1 MFFFQSQIIKIGYH
15 DMQNLLRSNM
25 NDFLIINTLS
35 NHLQQCL
42 IQKTVSCVD
51 EPRII
56 NEYISKYNFKKKLI
70 VYGQHSCDVSA
81 EQKANQLTKHGFT
94 EVYVY
99 VGGLFEWLLLQ
110 DIYGEELFPTTSA
123 AKDLLTYKPGIF
135 IKN

>member
-25 NDFLIINTLS
+25 NEFLIINTLS

-56 NEYISKYNFKKKLI
+56 NEYISKYNFKKKVI

-81 EQKANQLTKHGFT
+81 ELKANQLIKHGFT

-110 DIYGEELFPTTSA
+110 DIYGEELFPTTSTV
-123 AKDLLTYKPGIF
+123 KDLLNYKPGIF

>member
-25 NDFLIINTLS
+25 NEFLIINTLS

-56 NEYISKYNFKKKLI
+56 NEYISKYNFKKKVI

-81 EQKANQLTKHGFT
+81 ELKANQLIKHGFT

-110 DIYGEELFPTTSA
+110 DIYDDDEFQTSN
-123 AKDLLTYKPGIF
+123 KILDILKYKGKQSI
-135 IKN
+135 

>member
-56 NEYISKYNFKKKLI
+56 NEYISKYYFKKKI
-70 VYGQHSCDVSA
+70 VVYGQHSCDVSA

-94 EVYVY
+94 EVYMY

-123 AKDLLTYKPGIF
+123 VKDLLNYKPGIF

>member
-1 MFFFQSQIIKIGYH
+1 MSMFFFQSQIIKIGYH

-25 NDFLIINTLS
+25 NEFLIINTLS

-56 NEYISKYNFKKKLI
+56 NEYISKYNFKKKVI

-81 EQKANQLTKHGFT
+81 ELKANQLIKHGFT

-110 DIYGEELFPTTSA
+110 DIYGENEFPTTEKSLDIL
-123 AKDLLTYKPGIF
+123 KYKG
-135 IKN
+135 